1 MKSILLNVACI
12 QLNCK
17 NAKQRLFQNIVKI
30 AKDKGDKH
38 CSYNS
43 CSSVDTMTWCI
54 EACKK
59 FMIIICLALIWLTV
73 AHADPTNLLQNGDF
87 SVESFVFDAFHVMD
101 VIADGINTLVP
112 FWTTVD
118 GGVQVL
124 DTQEWSSPRNFSTP
138 FIVHMNY
145 KSGPGTLMSMPM
157 YTMRKGAIYTISMY
171 MADNPDGGPTAKSF
185 RMTLTDIYGKRLGD
199 KLMPFVISH
208 PSVIRQRI
216 VWETVSC
223 NVRGT
228 GIPAILTIQSLTPG
242 SYGALVV
249 GIQVVLSTLVDNGSF
264 EDIDSSIKVDNI
276 TYFQVLSSPSSF
288 ISKWTIESGSLKICS
303 AARYQA
309 STDNTPIILDLNAA
323 NQPATLSTQF
333 PAHSNTEYMLLFDTA
348 INPEQV
354 QPLQGQLVI
363 WIDGIPSS
371 QRLLAEQLDL
381 DSNGY
386 TVDNVGWIT
395 YSYAFKTV
403 KEDYKVKVTFTS
415 KIAGSFGPLLDNVVV
430 YEVTKSLKDA
440 NETEPNV
447 PPTVESQAHMPPP
460 LCIPAIAGLILIIIN
475 LQFSSF

>member
-1 MKSILLNVACI
+1 MV
-12 QLNCK
+12 
-17 NAKQRLFQNIVKI
+17 
-30 AKDKGDKH
+30 G
-38 CSYNS
+38 
-43 CSSVDTMTWCI
+43 CI

-59 FMIIICLALIWLTV
+59 FMILIICLALTWFKV

-87 SVESFVFDAFHVMD
+87 SVESFVFNAFHVMD
-101 VIADGINTLVP
+101 VLADGINTLVP

-138 FIVHMNY
+138 FILHMNY
-145 KSGPGTLMSMPM
+145 RSGPGTLVSMPM
-157 YTMRKGAIYTISMY
+157 YTMRRGAVYTISMY

-185 RMTLTDIYGKRLGD
+185 RMTPTDIYGKRLGE
-199 KLMPFVISH
+199 KLIPFVISH
-208 PSVIRQRI
+208 PSVIRRRI
-216 VWETVSC
+216 IWETVSC

-228 GIPAILTIQSLTPG
+228 GIPATLTIESLTPG
-242 SYGALVV
+242 SYGALIA
-249 GIQVVLSTLVDNGSF
+249 GIQVVLSSLVDNGSF
-264 EDIDSSIKVDNI
+264 EDIDLSIKVDNI

-288 ISKWTIESGSLKICS
+288 IDKWTIESGSLKICS

-309 STDNTPIILDLNAA
+309 STDNTPIIIDLNAA
-323 NQPATLSTQF
+323 NQPAALSTQF
-333 PAHSNTEYMLLFDTA
+333 PAHSATDYMLLFDTA

-363 WIDGIPSS
+363 WVDGIPSS
-371 QRLLAEQLDL
+371 QRLLAAQLDL

-395 YSYAFKTV
+395 YSYAFKTA

-430 YEVTKSLKDA
+430 YEVTKGLKDA
-440 NETEPNV
+440 NETEPLV
-447 PPTVESQAHMPPP
+447 PPTVTSQAHMHPPP
-460 LCIPAIAGLILIIIN
+460 LGIPTIAGLILIMLSYIGHLPLTTTNRALYRAITVR
-475 LQFSSF
+475 